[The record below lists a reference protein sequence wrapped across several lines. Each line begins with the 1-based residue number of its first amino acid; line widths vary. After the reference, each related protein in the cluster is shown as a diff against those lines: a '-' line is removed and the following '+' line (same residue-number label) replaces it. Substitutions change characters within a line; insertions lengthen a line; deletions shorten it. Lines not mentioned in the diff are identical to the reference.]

1 MAVVTVSRRANCNVD
16 TYLYMVNTAIYR
28 LCKQEVYFSYYHN
41 HSLSGHSS
49 SKNVFCEETMS
60 YSKGTH
66 ETVIVI
72 PGKQRI
78 AHILSQPEKN
88 PLQRGI
94 KEKAGE
100 DVGQLRIRAGGM
112 P

>member
-60 YSKGTH
+60 YSKGTKRQ
-66 ETVIVI
+66 EKGSKGSTYLLIVVI
-72 PGKQRI
+72 
-78 AHILSQPEKN
+78 S
-88 PLQRGI
+88 
-94 KEKAGE
+94 
-100 DVGQLRIRAGGM
+100 D
-112 P
+112 